1 MVRTRKRRSNHPK
14 PPDGITFLWL
24 EGDGEDRVRNLDDL
38 RYFANPRSLEIW
50 NASGISSF
58 EPLWNLET
66 INNLY
71 IYGARKPDFSGM
83 SALSALQILDL
94 SDCSLQD
101 LDFLSSVRFTELFH
115 LIFEANYLDLS
126 KGSKN
131 SDQIQSLEKR
141 IEENRKTKIEAG
153 LYERTMVVGSCKL
166 GMKWKCGWIRVSRR
180 AWNTT
185 GKSPRQCKT
194 WTWRFH
200 EWTKLLENPNDPLA
214 NLLQGIHSFSASQNP
229 PKSKD

>member
-1 MVRTRKRRSNHPK
+1 MKYSSTFSALIAFLLCQSVNLAQNSAAILFDDPAFEANVREQLQWSGLEKDDPITQNHL
-14 PPDGITFLWL
+14 DGITFLWL

-38 RYFANPRSLEIW
+38 RYFTNLRSLEIW

-101 LDFLSSVRFTELFH
+101 LDFLVLRPISPNFSSYLGGELSRS
-115 LIFEANYLDLS
+115 E
-126 KGSKN
+126 
-131 SDQIQSLEKR
+131 QR
-141 IEENRKTKIEAG
+141 IEKFGSNSITRETNRRK
-153 LYERTMVVGSCKL
+153 
-166 GMKWKCGWIRVSRR
+166 
-180 AWNTT
+180 
-185 GKSPRQCKT
+185 P
-194 WTWRFH
+194 
-200 EWTKLLENPNDPLA
+200 
-214 NLLQGIHSFSASQNP
+214 QNQN
-229 PKSKD
+229 